1 MASFAALSSLNVTN
15 ANPRGR
21 PVSRSVGRY
30 TSLIEPACE
39 KSVSSSSRLVL
50 KLRFPKKTLEAIKQR
65 LRSAALPCRRRASGS
80 FRRASLP
87 WFVMARET
95 KCCDA
100 CQISVERS
108 CKPNSVLA
116 ETSEDHSSA
125 ARVTAAVEQPTRK
138 LERERA
144 VPSLPYLVFLRS
156 GFAMPPPL
164 TRAALRSYPTLSP
177 LPPPAS
183 PPPLAV
189 S

>member
-1 MASFAALSSLNVTN
+1 MASFAALSSLKVKN
-15 ANPRGR
+15 ANRRGG

-39 KSVSSSSRLVL
+39 RSVSSSWGLVL
-50 KLRFPKKTLEAIKQR
+50 KLSLPTKTLKAIKQR

-116 ETSEDHSSA
+116 EASEDHSSA
-125 ARVTAAVEQPTRK
+125 ARVTAAVNQPTLK
-138 LERERA
+138 LARERA
-144 VPSLPYLVFLRS
+144 
-156 GFAMPPPL
+156 A
-164 TRAALRSYPTLSP
+164 P
-177 LPPPAS
+177 LP
-183 PPPLAV
+183 
-189 S
+189 